1 MFTLDHLSTKS
12 QARAGVFSTSRGDIE
27 TPFFLPIATRG
38 AVKGLTTNE
47 VKSLGAQII
56 LSNTYHLWLKPGLEI
71 INAAQGLHRFM
82 NWPGPIL
89 TDSGGFQ
96 VFSLSKMRK
105 VTDEGVIFKSLDDGA
120 THNLTPRT
128 ALDIQVSLGSDIAMV
143 LDECV
148 ASDSSKKIVQSS
160 VDRTTK
166 WAKEQVEYWPTVKK
180 TGQNLFGIVQGS
192 VFEDLR
198 RQSVSELTSLPF
210 DGFAIGGLAVGEEP
224 EQMYQVLDYTVPL
237 LPPSKL
243 HYLMGVG
250 YPENILEAVKRG
262 IDCFDCV
269 IPTRE
274 GRHGRLYIWNREVV
288 GDFENPHLVFNDDEK
303 FYSTIYLKSATFAK
317 DFSLIDANCSCPACK
332 DYGATR
338 AYLRHLFVSEE
349 VLGARLASLHNL
361 HFYLQFMGLL
371 RKAVSKD
378 LL

>member
-82 NWPGPIL
+82 NWSGPIL

-361 HFYLQFMGLL
+361 HFYLQFMRLL
-371 RKAVSKD
+371 RKAISKD

>member
-12 QARAGVFSTSRGDIE
+12 QARAGVFSTSCGDIE

-82 NWPGPIL
+82 NWSGPIL

-361 HFYLQFMGLL
+361 HFYLQFMRLL
-371 RKAVSKD
+371 RKAISKD